1 MAFHILVTDDID
13 QEGVDLLRAVPDF
26 RVDVEPTLP
35 PDVLL
40 TRIGEYDAIIGRS
53 ATRVSESL
61 LKAATRLKVVGRAG
75 VGVDNVAID
84 AATRLGIA
92 VINAPAGNTVAVAEL
107 WFGVMLSLLRHL
119 PEAQG
124 SMREGRWDRSSLLG
138 TELKGRTVGIV
149 GLGRIGGEIS
159 VRARAFGMKVVAY
172 DPYIAEDRFT
182 ALGVTRKTTLADL
195 CDAADILTVHTPLTK
210 ETKGLIGAA
219 ELARLRPGSI
229 VANLARGGIVDDDA
243 LRAALENGHLAGAAL
258 DVYVSE
264 PVKGDHPWRQ
274 VAGVMLTPHIGA
286 STAEAQRNV
295 AVDACLAVR
304 DALLRGDLSRSLN
317 VTMPAGDWS
326 LLRPVV
332 NLAERAAEVAR
343 TLLADRGAL
352 AIQSI
357 TLKRGADLAAAGTTL
372 LSAAALGALEG
383 VIDEERLNLI
393 NARALATSR
402 GITLGIAEESAQSHP
417 RAIEVRITAD
427 GQEMRIGGIAPLDA
441 PPRLSRVGP
450 FHVDVAPRETLIV
463 LTNRDVPGVIGHV
476 GTALGKAGVNI
487 AEYHQARLAEGGE
500 ALAVISVD
508 GPGGPELRQTLL
520 AIPEVQSASV
530 IRFHG
535 DV

>member
-1 MAFHILVTDDID
+1 
-13 QEGVDLLRAVPDF
+13 
-26 RVDVEPTLP
+26 
-35 PDVLL
+35 
-40 TRIGEYDAIIGRS
+40 
-53 ATRVSESL
+53 
-61 LKAATRLKVVGRAG
+61 
-75 VGVDNVAID
+75 
-84 AATRLGIA
+84 
-92 VINAPAGNTVAVAEL
+92 
-107 WFGVMLSLLRHL
+107 
-119 PEAQG
+119 
-124 SMREGRWDRSSLLG
+124 
-138 TELKGRTVGIV
+138 
-149 GLGRIGGEIS
+149 
-159 VRARAFGMKVVAY
+159 
-172 DPYIAEDRFT
+172 
-182 ALGVTRKTTLADL
+182 
-195 CDAADILTVHTPLTK
+195 VHTPLTK

-243 LRAALENGHLAGAAL
+243 LRAALEKGHLAGAAL

-332 NLAERAAEVAR
+332 DLAQRAAEVAR
-343 TLLADRGAL
+343 TLLADRGAM

-357 TLKRGADLAAAGTTL
+357 TMKRGADLAAAGTTL

-476 GTALGKAGVNI
+476 GTALGRAGVNI